1 MTEPNIELS
10 AEAKTAPDMVGHFHD
25 DSGFKYP
32 LAKLAVSDAGQPG
45 IVIHGNDAS
54 DVREFHVIG
63 QGFLHLREAARLRD
77 FLCQHLGPP
86 TTKETTP

>member
-10 AEAKTAPDMVGHFHD
+10 EQAAGMIEGLKLLQGDCPFPRARFATYGGFRGSAK
-25 DSGFKYP
+25 
-32 LAKLAVSDAGQPG
+32 PG
-45 IVIHGNDAS
+45 IALDGQDEHGDDARLWLS
-54 DVREFHVIG
+54 
-63 QGFLHLREAARLRD
+63 LEAGANLRD